1 MTDGSHSPFQL
12 VTQSLVFADL
22 FPDPA
27 PLEHI
32 SRCNGHVLVTLGILR
47 FSMTQYS
54 LAPS

>member
-32 SRCNGHVLVTLGILR
+32 SLLHVLVTLGILR